1 MARPTNY
8 TTRSDLGWP
17 STSGGNSAS
26 PRSGLVVHYDSSD
39 QNLANRPHSA
49 CVDYWNRT
57 RSFHMGPQRGWQDVG
72 YSWLSCSHGHVIEGR
87 GLGREQAAQ
96 PGGNRTHYSVTLAT
110 GPNDAITDDQINAV
124 RELRRWLMD
133 DHNVAGTV
141 LGHRDFTATSCPGD
155 RAYRMVQ
162 DGTFTG
168 APGAITS
175 EGDEEML
182 GLSRGD
188 KGARVEALQTSL
200 RHAGFADLLGGHG
213 PRGDGVDGD
222 YGQGTE
228 DAVLAARQYVGSGAS
243 SGASV
248 SGPAA
253 AQIRR
258 AVVKRDIERFEA
270 GLDLDEGNC

>member
-1 MARPTNY
+1 MDQPTNY
-8 TTRSDLGWP
+8 VTRSDLGWP
-17 STSGGNSAS
+17 STSGGNSAT

-39 QNLANRPHSA
+39 QNLANKPHA
-49 CVDYWNRT
+49 DCLTYWRNT
-57 RSFHMGPQRGWQDVG
+57 RSFHMGPQRGWADVG
-72 YSWLSCSHGHVIEGR
+72 YSWLSCSHGYVIEGR

-133 DHNVAGTV
+133 DHGNAGTV

-188 KGARVEALQTSL
+188 KGARVESLQTSL
-200 RHAGFADLLGGHG
+200 RHAGFADLLGPYG
-213 PRGDGVDGD
+213 PREDGVDGD

-258 AVVKRDIERFEA
+258 AVVKRDIERA
-270 GLDLDEGNC
+270 LDGLDLTEGAC